1 MCGFCERL
9 RDMQRSDIQAQ
20 AKDPGLYFLYE
31 AALVGKP
38 FRKPKR
44 ARGQIVSYG
53 YKLRFCP
60 ECGANIK
67 RRLRMMR
74 KEGQEDEVQ

>member
-9 RDMQRSDIQAQ
+9 REMQRSDMEFAS
-20 AKDPGLYFLYE
+20 AHPGRYNEYE
-31 AALVGKP
+31 AALVDVAYKQP
-38 FRKPKR
+38 RT
-44 ARGQIVSYG
+44 RGGQVVSYG